1 MKKTRHMR
9 VETPA
14 IEVRLAAEQGRLMN
28 ISATGALV
36 YTTTALLVGRE
47 RPLTLKVS
55 DEVVIPLKVK
65 IVRVELLPPSA
76 KAAAGNTQGKTYGV
90 AVTFAA
96 DLTDTAR
103 QAVEDLCGP
112 AFTNEE

>member
-1 MKKTRHMR
+1 
-9 VETPA
+9 
-14 IEVRLAAEQGRLMN
+14 MN

-55 DEVVIPLKVK
+55 DEVIVPLKVK
-65 IVRVELLPPSA
+65 IVRVELLPPNA
-76 KAAAGNTQGKTYGV
+76 KAAANPQGKTYGV

-96 DLTDTAR
+96 DLTDTAK
-103 QAVEDLCGP
+103 QAVVDLCGS
-112 AFTNEE
+112 AFENQE